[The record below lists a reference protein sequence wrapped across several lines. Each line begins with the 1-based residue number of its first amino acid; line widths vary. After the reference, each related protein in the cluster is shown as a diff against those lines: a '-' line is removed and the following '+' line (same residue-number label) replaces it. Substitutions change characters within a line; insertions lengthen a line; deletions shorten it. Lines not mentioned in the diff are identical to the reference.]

1 MQKSGEFAS
10 ESARVIFSIPLE
22 LGQVMVRAIMGN
34 FVSYEVLVSWF
45 NELRFFDFHDI
56 CVNWHSVLVIKICFL
71 IYFVFLEILK
81 MGRSGRAYIAVV
93 AGTGDTSD
101 HSSWGWFLELLTMH

>member
-56 CVNWHSVLVIKICFL
+56 CVNWHSVLVII
-71 IYFVFLEILK
+71 VFLEILK